1 MFKSTIIIERLIENK
16 ILTRYQRHQMLMVFW
31 HWRMAVSVGPTMDQR
46 RLMIDERLLFLVFM
60 MSLSLEFDDPVSLSS
75 YRYGM

>member
-1 MFKSTIIIERLIENK
+1 M
-16 ILTRYQRHQMLMVFW
+16 
-31 HWRMAVSVGPTMDQR
+31 SVGPTMDQR